1 MCHKEN
7 YRRKWR
13 TRSILHSGILPHLR
27 LRLLLGSVETDWDS
41 LQTSGQ

>member
-27 LRLLLGSVETDWDS
+27 LRLQQGSVETDWGS
-41 LQTSGQ
+41 PQTT